1 MEMVRERINYAK
13 LEQLGFTRVK
23 ERQHRTE
30 RHYYNLSI
38 YNGTLCLTP
47 SELSAGYSSVFYGQ
61 GFAYRFIDLLF
72 LEDLKALI
80 SELKKMELE
89 ELQEQIKAFKERD
102 DALMK
107 LYDSMMDSE
116 PSMALELPDV
126 INVGLQVDKERLD
139 DILRQH
145 KEFEEK
151 TEELLDASM
160 RALSNAWPKFVAN
173 RNEPDK

>member
-1 MEMVRERINYAK
+1 MEMVKECISHAK
-13 LEQLGFTRVK
+13 LERLGFTHVE

-47 SELSAGYSSVFYGQ
+47 SELSGGCSCIFYWQ
-61 GFAYRFIDLLF
+61 GFTYWFVDLLY

-116 PSMALELPDV
+116 PSMALELHDV
-126 INVGLQVDKERLD
+126 INVGLQVDEERLD

-145 KEFEEK
+145 KELEEK
-151 TEELLDASM
+151 TEELLDAPM
-160 RALSNAWPKFVAN
+160 RALSNAWPKFVSN
-173 RNEPDK
+173 RNATR